1 MNPTGHHPM
10 TGAAP
15 RVLTL
20 NAGSSSLK
28 WALYAGRERVAA
40 GAVDRIAATA
50 ADHGAALARI
60 LEDLGASEL
69 SRLEGVG
76 HRVVHGGPLQDRA
89 CRVTPRLLAEL
100 EPLVP
105 LDPDHLPAELAIIA
119 EVGRRWPHLPQVAC
133 FDTAFFADL
142 PRLARLLPIPRR
154 HADEGV
160 RRYGF
165 HGLSYT
171 FLMEELARIAPAT
184 VRGRVVLAHLGSG
197 ASMAAVR
204 DGRCVETTMGF
215 TPNSGL
221 MMSTRSGDLE
231 PGVLLHL
238 LRSGMDVDDLVN
250 HRSGLLGVSGTSADL
265 RDLLSAE
272 DHDPHAAEAV
282 ALFCYQATKAVGAL
296 AATLGGLDT
305 LVFAGGI
312 GQHAAPVRRRIAE
325 RLGHL
330 GVEIDLVRNQA
341 GEAVISTDGSR
352 TVARVLHTDEASVI
366 ARQTIAVLTD
376 GDPT

>member
-1 MNPTGHHPM
+1 MMGI
-10 TGAAP
+10 AP

-28 WALYAGRERVAA
+28 WALYAGQARVAA
-40 GAVDRIAATA
+40 GAIERIGLDGL
-50 ADHGAALARI
+50 DHGAALARV
-60 LEDLGASEL
+60 LEDLGASER
-69 SRLEGVG
+69 SRLEAVG
-76 HRVVHGGPLQDRA
+76 HRVVHGGPLHDRA

-100 EPLVP
+100 RPLVP

-119 EVGRRWPHLPQVAC
+119 EVGRRWPDLPQVAC
-133 FDTAFFADL
+133 FDTAFFAGL
-142 PRLARLLPIPRR
+142 PRMARLLPIPRR
-154 HADEGV
+154 HADQGV

-184 VRGRVVLAHLGSG
+184 ARGRVVLAHLGSG
-197 ASMAAVR
+197 ASMAAVLE
-204 DGRCVETTMGF
+204 GRCIETTMGF

-221 MMSTRSGDLE
+221 MMGTRSGDLE

-238 LRSGMDVDDLVN
+238 LRSGVDVDDLVN
-250 HRSGLLGVSGTSADL
+250 HRSGLLGVSGTSSDL

-272 DHDPHAAEAV
+272 ADDPHAAEAV

-312 GQHAAPVRRRIAE
+312 GQHAAAVRWRIAE

-330 GVEIDLVRNQA
+330 GVEIDPARNQA
-341 GEAVISTDGSR
+341 GVAVISTDASR
-352 TVARVLHTDEASVI
+352 TVARVLPTDEESVI
-366 ARQTIAVLTD
+366 ARQAIAVLLAD